1 MMKKLEFICNY
12 NRMNLE
18 EKKIKKD
25 YQEMINNYQGGD
37 LDLSGCNIKT
47 LELDHVDGS
56 LNLSKAT
63 IGKLSIGWVSNTL
76 NMTGA
81 EIKRIEKPIDAKFVN
96 MTNAKI
102 GKLPEHIWTDSFTM
116 EKSDIEKLN
125 TDIRA
130 NVFNIKNTK
139 ITSLPKNMRV
149 KRLIVDTKTAK
160 NLSLMTL
167 KQCDELVFD
176 NVMYSEQNITM
187 NNFDFSN
194 VVNGSNMEMVSTF

>member
-1 MMKKLEFICNY
+1 M
-12 NRMNLE
+12 
-18 EKKIKKD
+18 KKD

-63 IGKLSIGWVSNTL
+63 IGKLSIGWVSNTF
-76 NMTGA
+76 NMAGA